1 MRGMN
6 KAFLFVIM
14 LISVSFVGCIE
25 DSNDD
30 LLTEDNTVDESS
42 NEDTT
47 QEDEIITPVGT
58 NGTVNMAPYVTAGA
72 WLDEEWII
80 FDPLTDDEA
89 RLGIYVNWAAKDFDG
104 SIANAGFDLDL
115 DMNIDVFVEEDFGI
129 LISDTSAQ
137 NETLEIQNIN
147 WKYDFVTN
155 RDVCGLIF
163 HTTFAFIAV
172 DNEGATG
179 IQLVQYVFQDRIE
192 YDDMMEIK
200 DNFPGLLGITDDME
214 DLYDDPNCEG
224 GPNSSP
230 EATFFVSQDSANVYH
245 VEVIKVSRQA
255 PLEDFSFY
263 LRDGSGSTFVGGNGF
278 GKVGMFW
285 MGGEEQGID
294 MTYSG
299 DDTALEIRAANV
311 SDDDGSMFPVHFSD
325 NDRDGMLSAGDQF
338 HVYGPSAGPAQ
349 DGWKLDIVFD
359 LTAKIIGSARLL

>member
-1 MRGMN
+1 MN

-14 LISVSFVGCIE
+14 LVSVSFVGCIE

-30 LLTEDNTVDESS
+30 LLTENSTVDESS

-58 NGTVNMAPYVTAGA
+58 NGTVNMAPYVTAGV
-72 WLDEEWII
+72 WLSNDDYVI
-80 FDPLTDDEA
+80 FDPFDDDEA

-115 DMNIDVFVEEDFGI
+115 DMNIDVFVEEDFGL
-129 LISDTSAQ
+129 LISNTSAQ
-137 NETLEIQNIN
+137 NETLELQNSN

-179 IQLVQYVFQDRIE
+179 IQLVQYVFQDRID
-192 YDDMMEIK
+192 YDDMMDIK
-200 DNFPGLLGITDDME
+200 DDFPGLLGITDDME
-214 DLYDDPNCEG
+214 ELFDDPNCEG

-230 EATFFVSQDSANVYH
+230 LATFFYTEDSLGRYH

-255 PLEDFSFY
+255 PLEDFSFF
-263 LRDGSGSTFVGGNGF
+263 LKDGSGSTYVGGNGF
-278 GKVGMFW
+278 GEVAMQYL
-285 MGGEEQGID
+285 GGDPTGID
-294 MTYSG
+294 MSYSG
-299 DDTALEIRAANV
+299 NNETLQNRASEIAN
-311 SDDDGSMFPVHFSD
+311 DDGSVYPVHFSD
-325 NDRDGMLSAGDQF
+325 NDQDGQLSAGDQF
-338 HVYGPSAGPAQ
+338 IVHGPDAGPAQ
-349 DGWKLDIVFD
+349 DGWKLDIMYD
-359 LTAKIIGSARLL
+359 MTGNIIGSARFF

>member
-1 MRGMN
+1 MN
-6 KAFLFVIM
+6 KAFLLVVM
-14 LISVSFVGCIE
+14 LVSVSFVGCIE
-25 DSNDD
+25 DSS
-30 LLTEDNTVDESS
+30 DELSS
-42 NEDTT
+42 EDTT
-47 QEDEIITPVGT
+47 SEDTQGDEGIITPVGVDNAT
-58 NGTVNMAPYVTAGA
+58 NMAPYVTAGV
-72 WLDEEWII
+72 WLSNDDYVI
-80 FDPLTDDEA
+80 FDPFDDDEA

-115 DMNIDVFVEEDFGI
+115 DMNIDVFVEEDFGL
-129 LISDTSAQ
+129 LISNTSAQ
-137 NETLEIQNIN
+137 NETLELQNSN

-230 EATFFVSQDSANVYH
+230 TATFFVSQDSANVYH
-245 VEVIKVSRQA
+245 VEVIKVSKQ
-255 PLEDFSFY
+255 EDLLGFSYF
-263 LRDGSGSTFVGGNGF
+263 LKDGSGSTFVGGNGF
-278 GKVGMFW
+278 GEVAMQFQ
-285 MGGEEQGID
+285 GGEEMGID

-299 DDTALEIRAANV
+299 DDEALESRANNITN
-311 SDDDGSMFPVHFSD
+311 DDGSQFPVHFSD
-325 NDRDGMLSAGDQF
+325 NDRDGILSSGDQF
-338 HVYGPSAGPAQ
+338 LVYGNRGNGPAA
-349 DGWKLDIVFD
+349 DGWKLDIQYD
-359 LTAKIIGSARLL
+359 MTGDIIGSARLL

>member
-1 MRGMN
+1 MN

-14 LISVSFVGCIE
+14 LVSVSFVGCIE
-25 DSNDD
+25 DSEDE
-30 LLTEDNTVDESS
+30 LLNEDNTVDESS

-47 QEDEIITPVGT
+47 QEDETITPVGT

-129 LISDTSAQ
+129 LISNTSAQ
-137 NETLEIQNIN
+137 NETLEIQNSN
-147 WKYDFVTN
+147 WKYEFVSN
-155 RDVCGLIF
+155 YDICGLIF

-179 IQLVQYVFQDRIE
+179 IQLVQYVYQDRIE

-214 DLYDDPNCEG
+214 DMFDDPNCEG

-245 VEVIKVSRQA
+245 VEVIKVSKQ
-255 PLEDFSFY
+255 EDLLGFSFF
-263 LRDGSGSTFVGGNGF
+263 LKDGSGSTFVGGNGF
-278 GKVGMFW
+278 GEVAMQFQ
-285 MGGEEQGID
+285 GGEEMGID

-299 DDTALEIRAANV
+299 DDEALENRKDNITN
-311 SDDDGSMFPVHFSD
+311 DDGSQFPVHFSD
-325 NDRDGMLSAGDQF
+325 NDRDSKLSSGDQF
-338 HVYGPSAGPAQ
+338 LVYGPEGGPAQ
-349 DGWKLDIVFD
+349 DGWKLDIQFD
-359 LTAKIIGSARLL
+359 ATGDIIGSAKLL

>member
-1 MRGMN
+1 MRSMN

-14 LISVSFVGCIE
+14 LVSVSFVGCIE
-25 DSNDD
+25 DSS
-30 LLTEDNTVDESS
+30 DELSS
-42 NEDTT
+42 EDTT
-47 QEDEIITPVGT
+47 SEESQDEDANQEDETITPVGT

-104 SIANAGFDLDL
+104 SIASSGFDLDL
-115 DMNIDVFVEEDFGI
+115 DMNIDVFVDEDFGI
-129 LISDTSAQ
+129 LISNTSAQ
-137 NETLEIQNIN
+137 NETLEIQNSN

-311 SDDDGSMFPVHFSD
+311 SNDDGSMFPVHFSD
-325 NDRDGMLSAGDQF
+325 NDRDGMLSSGDQF
-338 HVYGPSAGPAQ
+338 LVYGPDSGPAQ

-359 LTAKIIGSARLL
+359 LTANIIGSARLL

>member
-1 MRGMN
+1 MN

-14 LISVSFVGCIE
+14 LVSVSFVGCIE
-25 DSNDD
+25 DSSEE
-30 LLTEDNTVDESS
+30 LSS
-42 NEDTT
+42 EDTTSENT
-47 QEDEIITPVGT
+47 QEDEGIITPVGVDNT
-58 NGTVNMAPYVTAGA
+58 TNMAPYVTAGA

-80 FDPLTDDEA
+80 FDPSTDDEA

-115 DMNIDVFVEEDFGI
+115 DMNIDVFVGEDFGI
-129 LISDTSAQ
+129 LISNTSAQ
-137 NETLEIQNIN
+137 NETLEIQNSN
-147 WKYDFVTN
+147 WKYDFVNN

-179 IQLVQYVFQDRIE
+179 IQLVQYVHQERIE

-214 DLYDDPNCEG
+214 DMFDDPNCEG

-255 PLEDFSFY
+255 PLEDFSFF
-263 LRDGSGSTFVGGNGF
+263 LRDGSGSTYVGGNGF
-278 GKVGMFW
+278 GKVGMLW
-285 MGGEEQGID
+285 MGGQEQGID

-299 DDTALEIRAANV
+299 DDAALESRAANI
-311 SDDDGSMFPVHFSD
+311 SNDDGSTFPVHFSD
-325 NDRDGMLSAGDQF
+325 NDRDGKLSAGDQF
-338 HVYGPSAGPAQ
+338 LVYGPSAGPAQ
-349 DGWKLDIVFD
+349 DGWKLDIMFD
-359 LTAKIIGSARLL
+359 LTANIIGFARLL

>member
-1 MRGMN
+1 MN

-14 LISVSFVGCIE
+14 LVSVSFVGCIE
-25 DSNDD
+25 DSSEE
-30 LLTEDNTVDESS
+30 LSS
-42 NEDTT
+42 EDTTSENT
-47 QEDEIITPVGT
+47 QEDEGIITPVGVDNAT
-58 NGTVNMAPYVTAGA
+58 NMAPYVTAGA

-80 FDPLTDDEA
+80 FDPSTDDEA

-115 DMNIDVFVEEDFGI
+115 DMNIDVFVGEDFGI
-129 LISDTSAQ
+129 LISNTSAQ
-137 NETLEIQNIN
+137 NETLEIQNSN
-147 WKYDFVTN
+147 WKYDFVNN

-179 IQLVQYVFQDRIE
+179 IQLVQYVHQERIE

-214 DLYDDPNCEG
+214 DMFDDPNCEG

-255 PLEDFSFY
+255 PLEDFSFF
-263 LRDGSGSTFVGGNGF
+263 LRDGSGSTYVGGNGF
-278 GKVGMFW
+278 GKVGMWW

-299 DDTALEIRAANV
+299 EDSALENRAANI
-311 SDDDGSMFPVHFSD
+311 SNDDGSMFPVHFSD
-325 NDRDGMLSAGDQF
+325 NDRDGILSAGDQF
-338 HVYGPSAGPAQ
+338 LVYGSRGNGPAQ

-359 LTAKIIGSARLL
+359 LTANIIGFARLL

>member
-1 MRGMN
+1 MN
-6 KAFLFVIM
+6 KVFLFVIM
-14 LISVSFVGCIE
+14 LVSVSFVGCIE
-25 DSNDD
+25 DSSEE
-30 LLTEDNTVDESS
+30 LSSEDNASGNSQAEEGT
-42 NEDTT
+42 
-47 QEDEIITPVGT
+47 ITPVGVDNAT
-58 NGTVNMAPYVTAGA
+58 NMAPYVTAGA

-80 FDPLTDDEA
+80 FDPFTDDEA

-104 SIANAGFDLDL
+104 SIASAGFDLDL

-129 LISDTSAQ
+129 LISNTSAQ
-137 NETLEIQNIN
+137 NETLEIQNSN
-147 WKYDFVTN
+147 WKYDFVNN

-179 IQLVQYVFQDRIE
+179 IQLVQYVHQERIE

-214 DLYDDPNCEG
+214 DMFDDPNCEG

-255 PLEDFSFY
+255 PLEDFSFF
-263 LRDGSGSTFVGGNGF
+263 LRDGSGSTYVGGNGF
-278 GKVGMFW
+278 GKVGMLW

-299 DDTALEIRAANV
+299 DDDALSSRAGNV
-311 SDDDGSMFPVHFSD
+311 SNDDGSQFPVHFSD
-325 NDRDGMLSAGDQF
+325 NDRDSKLSSGDQF
-338 HVYGPSAGPAQ
+338 LVYGPEGGPAQ
-349 DGWKLDIVFD
+349 DGWKLDIQFD
-359 LTAKIIGSARLL
+359 ATGDIIGSAKLL